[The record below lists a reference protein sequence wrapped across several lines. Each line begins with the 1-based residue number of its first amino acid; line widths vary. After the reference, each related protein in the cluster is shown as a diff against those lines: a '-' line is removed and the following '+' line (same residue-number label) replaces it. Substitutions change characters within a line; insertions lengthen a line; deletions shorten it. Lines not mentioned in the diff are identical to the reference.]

1 MTTMPHECGP
11 DGNMK
16 SAPQYICELAAWGR
30 KMEARVAELETA
42 LGSLYALVQGE
53 SPQLLEDDHHDGIV
67 RCALRLD

>member
-30 KMEARVAELETA
+30 KMEARIAELESGIKIA
-42 LGSLYALVQGE
+42 LAEIEGGCYADAHSTLSSL
-53 SPQLLEDDHHDGIV
+53 
-67 RCALRLD
+67 